1 MRVFLGV
8 ASTPP
13 VFMVFLSPIVADSYR
28 LRLIR
33 TDLKLFGEK
42 ETGRVKGVS
51 GATKNRPHLLS
62 ICFQFAFNRTD
73 SKRDSEI
80 QREHFYA

>member
-1 MRVFLGV
+1 MRVFLEV
-8 ASTPP
+8 TATPP
-13 VFMVFLSPIVADSYR
+13 VFMTFLSPIVADSYR

-42 ETGRVKGVS
+42 EPRRVEGVS

-73 SKRDSEI
+73 SKRSSEV
-80 QREHFYA
+80 QREQFYA

>member
-13 VFMVFLSPIVADSYR
+13 VFTDFLSPIVADSYR

-33 TDLKLFGEK
+33 TDLNRLGEK
-42 ETGRVKGVS
+42 ETGRVKGGA
-51 GATKNRPHLLS
+51 GATKNTPTLAFILLS
-62 ICFQFAFNRTD
+62 ICFQPYR
-73 SKRDSEI
+73 
-80 QREHFYA
+80 

>member
-1 MRVFLGV
+1 MVFLGV
-8 ASTPP
+8 TATPP
-13 VFMVFLSPIVADSYR
+13 CFMVFLSPIVSDSYR

-33 TDLKLFGEK
+33 ADLKLSGIK

-51 GATKNRPHLLS
+51 GATKNTPTLLS

-73 SKRDSEI
+73 SKRDREI
-80 QREHFYA
+80 QREQFYA